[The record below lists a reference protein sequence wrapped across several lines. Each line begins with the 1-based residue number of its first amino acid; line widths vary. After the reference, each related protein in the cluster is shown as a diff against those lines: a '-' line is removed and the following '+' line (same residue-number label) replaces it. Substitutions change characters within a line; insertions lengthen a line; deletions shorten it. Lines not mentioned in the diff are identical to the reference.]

1 MWKDA
6 GLFIVDAEVSLG
18 IIASSLMI
26 QWRTL
31 LHDWFEV
38 APVLKRVVYT
48 RHRWV
53 LVLALLVLLVVA
65 ALGGGWV
72 IAEFGAIP
80 AVALILALGYAVWA
94 LFDLEIAY
102 LGVFGVLTL
111 LPFGSLPFEIGF
123 TPTFLDLALG
133 GLFAVWML
141 PYVLGERE
149 EIVATPV
156 GAPILAFALLAVV
169 AFIAGLAHGALTSYL
184 IRHFAEVLLSI
195 AAFFLVVNTVQDAG
209 RLRRLLRWFILGAS
223 LASMVGVV
231 LYVLP
236 EALTIRLLSSLGRF
250 GYPTGTTVVRYIRDD
265 PTLMKRATS
274 TSVDPNVL
282 GSLLNV
288 ALAITVPQLLSKRP
302 ILPKWL
308 LFVLI
313 AVMGFGLTLT
323 VSRSA
328 MVGVGIAIFV
338 ISLIRYRR
346 LLPWF
351 GVALVLV
358 LVLPWTQGLVEHFIE
373 GIQLEDLST
382 KMRLGEYKD
391 TITLIRRYPLLGV
404 GFAGAPDIDIYVAV
418 ASLYLIVAAQM
429 GLIGLTVFLMV
440 IGLVLWRFWRYHSEV
455 EQMPDLEASFYGLH
469 AAIIG
474 GVVSGAFDHFF
485 FSLDFHHSVTLFWL
499 LIGLASATTGLVIR
513 RSPHTFVE
521 GD

>member
-1 MWKDA
+1 VVRR
-6 GLFIVDAEVSLG
+6 I
-18 IIASSLMI
+18 
-26 QWRTL
+26 
-31 LHDWFEV
+31 
-38 APVLKRVVYT
+38 VYT
-48 RHRWV
+48 RHRWI
-53 LVLALLVLLVVA
+53 LLLTSLSLLLAA
-65 ALGGGWV
+65 GLGGGWA
-72 IAEFGAIP
+72 IAEFGAIL
-80 AVALILALGYAVWA
+80 AVALIIALSYAVWA
-94 LFDLEIAY
+94 LFDLDIAY

-133 GLFAVWML
+133 GLFAVWLL

-149 EIVATPV
+149 EIIATPV

-184 IRHFAEVLLSI
+184 IRHFAEVLMSI
-195 AAFFLVVNTVQDAG
+195 ATFFLVVNTVQDVG

-223 LASMVGVV
+223 LASMLGIV

-236 EALTIRLLSSLGRF
+236 EELTIRLLSALGRF

-288 ALAITVPQLLSKRP
+288 AIAISVPQLLSDRP
-302 ILPKWL
+302 IFPKWL
-308 LFVLI
+308 LLSLI
-313 AVMGFGLTLT
+313 GVMGLGLVLT

-328 MVGVGIAIFV
+328 MVGVGLAILA
-338 ISLIRYRR
+338 ISFMRYRQ

-351 GVALVLV
+351 ALAMILVLM
-358 LVLPWTQGLVEHFIE
+358 LPWTQGLVEHFIE
-373 GIQLEDLST
+373 GVQMEDLST

-391 TITLIRRYPLLGV
+391 TLTLIRRYPFLGV

-429 GLIGLTVFLMV
+429 GLVGLASFLV
-440 IGLVLWRFWRYHSEV
+440 VLGFVLWRFWRYHLQV
-455 EQMPDLEASFYGLH
+455 KHMPDLEAPFYGLH

-474 GVVSGAFDHFF
+474 GIVSGAFDHFF

-499 LIGLASATTGLVIR
+499 LIGFATAATELVIE
-513 RSPHTFVE
+513 RSERADVA
-521 GD
+521 

>member
-1 MWKDA
+1 M
-6 GLFIVDAEVSLG
+6 
-18 IIASSLMI
+18 
-26 QWRTL
+26 
-31 LHDWFEV
+31 
-38 APVLKRVVYT
+38 
-48 RHRWV
+48 
-53 LVLALLVLLVVA
+53 
-65 ALGGGWV
+65 
-72 IAEFGAIP
+72 
-80 AVALILALGYAVWA
+80 
-94 LFDLEIAY
+94 
-102 LGVFGVLTL
+102 
-111 LPFGSLPFEIGF
+111 
-123 TPTFLDLALG
+123 
-133 GLFAVWML
+133 
-141 PYVLGERE
+141 
-149 EIVATPV
+149 
-156 GAPILAFALLAVV
+156 
-169 AFIAGLAHGALTSYL
+169 
-184 IRHFAEVLLSI
+184 
-195 AAFFLVVNTVQDAG
+195 
-209 RLRRLLRWFILGAS
+209 
-223 LASMVGVV
+223 
-231 LYVLP
+231 
-236 EALTIRLLSSLGRF
+236 
-250 GYPTGTTVVRYIRDD
+250 RYIRDD

-313 AVMGFGLTLT
+313 GVMGLGLVLT

-328 MVGVGIAIFV
+328 MVGAGLAVFA

-351 GVALVLV
+351 GLAVVLV

-391 TITLIRRYPLLGV
+391 TITLIRRYPFLGV

-429 GLIGLTVFLMV
+429 GLVGLAVFLVV
-440 IGLVLWRFWRYHSEV
+440 IGFVLWRFWQHRVRVRE
-455 EQMPDLEASFYGLH
+455 MLDLEASFYGLH

-499 LIGLASATTGLVIR
+499 LIGLASAATELVIR
-513 RSPHTFVE
+513 RSQHTSAEVA
-521 GD
+521 